1 MLGKTSASRRAGL
14 FLEHHG
20 SSRCFTQ
27 PQGQLHIRQCSF
39 STGVVVVASPCGS
52 DCALPL
58 RQPASSA
65 CFGATPQLP
74 SKRRIQTPPR
84 RVVDRVV
91 VQKLDEDDSAVR
103 PKGEYSQSQARLPRS
118 CSTAVALCVCAMHVS
133 RFRCCSLLA
142 PCRSSRAP
150 CCAFTTSCCSV
161 QRRSRSLP
169 RVSARCCSFSSTE
182 FRRMLGRLCSVL
194 HVQFV
199 SARCCSFIL
208 KSTISMLLKAV
219 GICLPSSV

>member
-39 STGVVVVASPCGS
+39 STGVVVVASPCVS
-52 DCALPL
+52 ACALPL

-74 SKRRIQTPPR
+74 SKRRR
-84 RVVDRVV
+84 
-91 VQKLDEDDSAVR
+91 SF
-103 PKGEYSQSQARLPRS
+103 LPHS

-133 RFRCCSLLA
+133 RFRCCSLPA
-142 PCRSSRAP
+142 PCRSSLAP

-219 GICLPSSV
+219 GFCLPSSV

>member
-84 RVVDRVV
+84 LVVDRVKRMPKKSRKVCGLKGNIHRAKPGSHTPAQLLSLSVSALCTYLASV
-91 VQKLDEDDSAVR
+91 VARCSHRAARLLLRAVRSPRRAALSSAVR
-103 PKGEYSQSQARLPRS
+103 
-118 CSTAVALCVCAMHVS
+118 
-133 RFRCCSLLA
+133 A
-142 PCRSSRAP
+142 PCRASLLGAARSAAPSSEG
-150 CCAFTTSCCSV
+150 CSA
-161 QRRSRSLP
+161 
-169 RVSARCCSFSSTE
+169 VSARCCTFSSSL
-182 FRRMLGRLCSVL
+182 LGA
-194 HVQFV
+194 
-199 SARCCSFIL
+199 AR
-208 KSTISMLLKAV
+208 
-219 GICLPSSV
+219 SS